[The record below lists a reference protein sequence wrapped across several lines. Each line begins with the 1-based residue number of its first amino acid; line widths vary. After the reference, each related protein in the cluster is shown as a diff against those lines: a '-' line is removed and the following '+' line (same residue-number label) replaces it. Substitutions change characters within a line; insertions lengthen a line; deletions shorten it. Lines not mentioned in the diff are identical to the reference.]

1 MSHTALLAFE
11 LSSHHSSVAVARQT
25 AANEDESEVI
35 AGHHYRFH
43 QRSTAGQRARYLLQ
57 EVDQLLTD
65 AQLPR
70 LAIGGIIAGIGP
82 GSYTG
87 LRIACSAAHTLG
99 FALNVPF
106 AGICSFEAAALLAD
120 ANGKSVHIL
129 QDAYR
134 KEAYYA
140 VARVH
145 GHDVIIERE
154 PEVVAMQSI
163 PEQATHPNSYLICDE
178 RLSGKLARPEN
189 ALLAPTASGLLK
201 IAFGRGATVT
211 GAGFEALANAE
222 PMYLRAAA
230 FRPGK

>member
-1 MSHTALLAFE
+1 MSKIALLAFE
-11 LSSHHSSVAVARQT
+11 LSGHHSSVALACQT
-25 AANEDESEVI
+25 AATEGESEVV
-35 AGHHYRFH
+35 AGKHYRFH
-43 QRSTAGQRARYLLQ
+43 QRSSAGQRARFLLQ

-65 AQLPR
+65 AQLSR
-70 LAIGGIIAGIGP
+70 LTIGGIIAGIGP

-120 ANGKSVHIL
+120 ANGQSVHIL

-140 VARVH
+140 VASIN
-145 GHDVIIERE
+145 GNDVAIERE
-154 PEVVAMQSI
+154 PEVVAMESI
-163 PEQATHPNSYLICDE
+163 PAQATSPNSYLICDE

-189 ALLAPTASGLLK
+189 ALLAPSAIGLLK
-201 IAFGRGATVT
+201 IALSRGATVS
-211 GAGFEALANAE
+211 GAGFDALPAAE
-222 PMYLRAAA
+222 PLYLRAAA